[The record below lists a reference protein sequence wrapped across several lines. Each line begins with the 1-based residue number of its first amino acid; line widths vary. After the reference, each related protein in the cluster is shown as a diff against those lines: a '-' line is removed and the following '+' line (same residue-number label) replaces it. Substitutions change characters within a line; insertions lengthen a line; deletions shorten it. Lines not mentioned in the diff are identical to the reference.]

1 MLRFAKTVG
10 GLALVALGL
19 QSASGFSLMGPAN
32 QAWQAPVIGYN
43 LGGDIGTPHNLGEE
57 YRWNT
62 PTNYYAF
69 DQNFLDYFGSN
80 GVWTIEQ
87 GIAELNGLANF
98 SQYSSDLTEV
108 PLETRRINYRAQ
120 ALHLMDLKSAAM
132 GLMLEELGLTDS
144 ERYIWTLRTREVQPG
159 LACPFMI
166 YGVIKLSFDP
176 ASWQPTSYINGNLYS
191 YIIVEICSGPNPLAV
206 TIPFPVDPVAIENLP
221 VSSFQ
226 TLNYGIFTK
235 GLTRDDVGGLRYS
248 YRTNNVNFE
257 ATSSDSTL
265 FYTNIAA
272 GQQLLFTSNLTTFS
286 MQALTNSAATLQ
298 ALYPNLGIV
307 SSTNVFTNIYITNI
321 TAYFTN
327 YPLDPVGTPQH
338 LAFATNLTLTVQ
350 TWFHHTFNNLVTFTN
365 PTDDVWVP
373 LPLPDIV
380 FHTNL
385 SLLTVQTTTVTNQPF
400 APSGTPP
407 ITNTTTTTYLTN
419 EVVGE
424 FFILPTNLCD
434 IAIVSRQATLV
445 SFETNIV
452 VSATNTPTGFTNTQS
467 LTQVIIDNFTNHV
480 FTFYTVDCVVT
491 NVALRQGI
499 DKLTFLR
506 ANYDS
511 LVGRFFQPITN
522 VYYQIEVTNSLPIK
536 RWLRRVV
543 TTPDFLFTAFDTTD
557 TAGLG
562 LRTDTAGGAFN
573 DANANTL
580 QAGPGNIEPGK
591 IFTFN
596 KVGPLLVNVYDP
608 FFIFNGLTESTATTN
623 FIWGTFDGS
632 TNEPV
637 VYPSGTSIASLE
649 AQILFQIVT
658 GILPDGKVGTAY
670 PATQLQATG
679 GVLPY
684 SQWTWGNG
692 WPSLPPGL
700 TITTNPDGSGLISGT
715 PTAAGTFGFA
725 VSVTGGDSRTIT
737 RSLSININP

>member
-1 MLRFAKTVG
+1 
-10 GLALVALGL
+10 
-19 QSASGFSLMGPAN
+19 
-32 QAWQAPVIGYN
+32 
-43 LGGDIGTPHNLGEE
+43 
-57 YRWNT
+57 
-62 PTNYYAF
+62 
-69 DQNFLDYFGSN
+69 
-80 GVWTIEQ
+80 
-87 GIAELNGLANF
+87 
-98 SQYSSDLTEV
+98 
-108 PLETRRINYRAQ
+108 
-120 ALHLMDLKSAAM
+120 
-132 GLMLEELGLTDS
+132 
-144 ERYIWTLRTREVQPG
+144 
-159 LACPFMI
+159 
-166 YGVIKLSFDP
+166 
-176 ASWQPTSYINGNLYS
+176 
-191 YIIVEICSGPNPLAV
+191 
-206 TIPFPVDPVAIENLP
+206 
-221 VSSFQ
+221 
-226 TLNYGIFTK
+226 
-235 GLTRDDVGGLRYS
+235 
-248 YRTNNVNFE
+248 
-257 ATSSDSTL
+257 
-265 FYTNIAA
+265 
-272 GQQLLFTSNLTTFS
+272 
-286 MQALTNSAATLQ
+286 
-298 ALYPNLGIV
+298 
-307 SSTNVFTNIYITNI
+307 
-321 TAYFTN
+321 
-327 YPLDPVGTPQH
+327 
-338 LAFATNLTLTVQ
+338 
-350 TWFHHTFNNLVTFTN
+350 
-365 PTDDVWVP
+365 
-373 LPLPDIV
+373 
-380 FHTNL
+380 
-385 SLLTVQTTTVTNQPF
+385 
-400 APSGTPP
+400 
-407 ITNTTTTTYLTN
+407 
-419 EVVGE
+419 
-424 FFILPTNLCD
+424 
-434 IAIVSRQATLV
+434 
-445 SFETNIV
+445 
-452 VSATNTPTGFTNTQS
+452 
-467 LTQVIIDNFTNHV
+467 
-480 FTFYTVDCVVT
+480 VDCVVT

-580 QAGPGNIEPGK
+580 EAGPGNIEPGK

-596 KVGPLLVNVYDP
+596 KVGPLLQNIYDP

-692 WPSLPPGL
+692 WPSLPPGM